1 MTASADA
8 SAWPLVQRWCGVGLA
23 CMLSLCTVANAGPL
37 GQALFEKGVGPL
49 SIESAPTLSAR
60 TGAEGAWVLR
70 GAAVACAN
78 CHGLDANGG
87 GEGFQRVPG
96 LRWNEWSSTDLVIRT
111 AAMKRLKRALLDGIG
126 ADGKVLSQAM
136 PRFDL
141 DERSLQALAEHVGN
155 LATAAPVVGVPTL
168 AMIGLRDTNA
178 PEVERAVHEGLQRCL
193 AQRLGSRIQLVLR
206 DVGTPAEA
214 HVAWSELAA
223 NPEVVAVLAPP
234 WRGWLPERDV
244 TTARSGPLGEL
255 PSLFPLVADPDP
267 RQPATQWLFGGAQ
280 ARTAA
285 LVMAWMASN
294 PREALPVWA
303 GRGPDGDARWAALG
317 AMGDTVF
324 RDAGRRPRWSRLTEP
339 LGQADRAGL
348 WLEPDTPPAAGWWL
362 VPWPVAPQPGAG
374 SLWWMAQPYPGKS
387 QRALAPRWVDAT
399 CTTVQAVLA
408 QATVPTRRN
417 WMGLVG
423 STGRLNDGQGWAWR
437 VAGND
442 SAAFGAASG
451 WSVVA
456 FGAADAVRLVSPLV
470 DLSKPGELSR

>member
-1 MTASADA
+1 MAA
-8 SAWPLVQRWCGVGLA
+8 
-23 CMLSLCTVANAGPL
+23 PL
-37 GQALFEKGVGPL
+37 GQALFEQGVGPSGAEPAL
-49 SIESAPTLSAR
+49 TLSAR

-70 GAAVACAN
+70 GTAVACAN

-87 GEGFQRVPG
+87 GEGFQRIPG
-96 LRWNEWSSTDLVIRT
+96 LRWSEWSSTDPAIRAT
-111 AAMKRLKRALLDGIG
+111 ALTRLRRAVLDGIG
-126 ADGKVLSQAM
+126 ADGRALSQAM

-141 DERSLQALAEHVGN
+141 DERGLQALAEHVGR

-168 AMIGLRDTNA
+168 AMIGLRDAVA

-193 AQRLGSRIQLVLR
+193 TQRLGQRIRLVLR
-206 DVGTPAEA
+206 EARTPAEA
-214 HVAWSELAA
+214 LVAWRELDA

-234 WRGWLPERDV
+234 WRGWRPERDA

-267 RQPATQWLFGGAQ
+267 RQTAAQWLFGGAQ

-285 LVMAWMASN
+285 LVMAWMAAN

-317 AMGDTVF
+317 AMGDAVF
-324 RDAGRRPRWSRLTEP
+324 RDAGRRPRWSRLAEP
-339 LGQADRAGL
+339 RGQADRAGL
-348 WLEPDTPPAAGWWL
+348 WLEPGTPPVAGWWL

-387 QRALAPRWVDAT
+387 QRALAQRWVDAT

-408 QATVPTRRN
+408 QTTVPTRRN
-417 WMGLVG
+417 WMALVA
-423 STGRLNDGQGWAWR
+423 SNGRLNDGQGWAWR
-437 VAGND
+437 VPGND
-442 SAAFGAASG
+442 MTAFGAASG

-456 FGAADAVRLVSPLV
+456 FGASDAVRLVTPLI
-470 DLSKPGELSR
+470 DLSNPGQLAR